1 MRRGNS
7 ILIFAS
13 EVPVITGKNPF
24 RTIEDTFFHIWKRTS
39 PLQIEQLQQDH
50 QLEKWQSKEEKIFT
64 KIEQLGMK
72 DSVSALISEASK
84 AETAPEISKVSAKI
98 AAVIPEK
105 VPVIARK
112 EIERTIVSE
121 MHKEFGTRQE
131 SAAIEHFEKDRG
143 VQVKERNLAFHKR
156 HLSTTERYQVYL
168 GGRIDGRNY
177 GKVVEVKNRLRQFLS
192 PIPIY
197 DIVQLQTYLYILSS
211 KEGELVEYMKQD
223 RAKSRQTQID
233 WDPAMWSNDIEP
245 YLLRFSNAL
254 TLFMKSKDCQ
264 VRFLKSTCPLEQ
276 RDLIKTYWS
285 RTL

>member
-24 RTIEDTFFHIWKRTS
+24 RTIEDTFFHVWKRTNPS
-39 PLQIEQLQQDH
+39 QIEQLQQSH
-50 QLEKWQSKEEKIFT
+50 QLEKWQTKEEKVFT
-64 KIEQLGMK
+64 KIDQLGMTK
-72 DSVSALISEASK
+72 SVTALISEASK
-84 AETAPEISKVSAKI
+84 AATVPEVAKVSAKI
-98 AAVIPEK
+98 PAVIPK
-105 VPVIARK
+105 HVPSIARQ

-131 SAAIEHFEKDRG
+131 SVAIEHFEQDRG
-143 VQVKERNLAFHKR
+143 VQVKDRNLAFHRKQ
-156 HLSTTERYQVYL
+156 LSTIEQYKIYL
-168 GGRIDGRNY
+168 GGRIDGRND
-177 GKVVEVKNRLRQFLS
+177 GKVVEVKNRLRKFVS

-197 DIVQLQTYLYILSS
+197 DIIQLQTYLYILSS

-254 TLFMKSKDCQ
+254 TQFMKSKDCQ
-264 VRFLKSTCPLEQ
+264 VRFLESICPLEQ
-276 RDLIKTYWS
+276 RDLIKTYWT
-285 RTL
+285 RNV

>member
-24 RTIEDTFFHIWKRTS
+24 RTIEDTFFHVWKRTNPS
-39 PLQIEQLQQDH
+39 QIEQLQQSH
-50 QLEKWQSKEEKIFT
+50 QLEKWQTKEQKVFT
-64 KIEQLGMK
+64 KIDQLGMTS
-72 DSVSALISEASK
+72 SVTALISEASK
-84 AETAPEISKVSAKI
+84 AATVPEVAKVSAKI
-98 AAVIPEK
+98 PAVIPK
-105 VPVIARK
+105 HVPSIARQ

-131 SAAIEHFEKDRG
+131 SVAIEHFEQDRG
-143 VQVKERNLAFHKR
+143 VQVKDRNLAFHRKQ
-156 HLSTTERYQVYL
+156 LSTLEQYKIYL
-168 GGRIDGRNY
+168 GGRIDGRND
-177 GKVVEVKNRLRQFLS
+177 GKVVEVKNRLRKFVS

-197 DIVQLQTYLYILSS
+197 DIIQLQTYLYILSS

-254 TLFMKSKDCQ
+254 TQFMKSKDCQ
-264 VRFLKSTCPLEQ
+264 VRFLESICPLEQ
-276 RDLIKTYWS
+276 RDLIKTYWT
-285 RTL
+285 RNV

>member
-24 RTIEDTFFHIWKRTS
+24 RTIEDTFFHVWKRTNPS
-39 PLQIEQLQQDH
+39 QIEQLQQSH
-50 QLEKWQSKEEKIFT
+50 QLEKWQTKEQKVFT
-64 KIEQLGMK
+64 KIDQLGMTS
-72 DSVSALISEASK
+72 SVTALISEASK
-84 AETAPEISKVSAKI
+84 AATVPEVAKVSAKI
-98 AAVIPEK
+98 PAVIPK
-105 VPVIARK
+105 HVPSIARQ

-131 SAAIEHFEKDRG
+131 SIAIEHFEQDRG
-143 VQVKERNLAFHKR
+143 VQVKDRNLAFHRKQ
-156 HLSTTERYQVYL
+156 LSTIERYKIYL
-168 GGRIDGRNY
+168 GGRIDGRND
-177 GKVVEVKNRLRQFLS
+177 GKVVEVKNRLRKFVS

-197 DIVQLQTYLYILSS
+197 DIIQLQTYLYILSS

-254 TLFMKSKDCQ
+254 TQFMKSKDCQ
-264 VRFLKSTCPLEQ
+264 VRFLESICPLEQ
-276 RDLIKTYWS
+276 RDLIKTYWT
-285 RTL
+285 RNV

>member
-24 RTIEDTFFHIWKRTS
+24 RTIEDTFFHVWKRTNPS
-39 PLQIEQLQQDH
+39 QIEQLQQTH
-50 QLEKWQSKEEKIFT
+50 QLEKWQTKEQKVFT
-64 KIEQLGMK
+64 KIDQLGMTN
-72 DSVSALISEASK
+72 SVTALISEASK
-84 AETAPEISKVSAKI
+84 AATVPEVAKVSAKI
-98 AAVIPEK
+98 PAVIPK
-105 VPVIARK
+105 HVPSIARQ

-131 SAAIEHFEKDRG
+131 SIAIEHFEQDRG
-143 VQVKERNLAFHKR
+143 VQVRDRNLAFHRKQ
-156 HLSTTERYQVYL
+156 LSTIERYKIYL
-168 GGRIDGRNY
+168 GGRIDGRND
-177 GKVVEVKNRLRQFLS
+177 GKVVEVKNRLRKFVS

-197 DIVQLQTYLYILSS
+197 DIIQLQTYLYILSS

-254 TLFMKSKDCQ
+254 TQFMKSKDCQ
-264 VRFLKSTCPLEQ
+264 VRFLKSICPLEQ
-276 RDLIKTYWS
+276 RDLIKTYWT
-285 RTL
+285 RNI